1 VLYAAEIAGSLL
13 GSFLGAIQ
21 GSVLYRGASFLLDHK
36 GKKIFPESITLR
48 EEPHLKAG
56 IASAPYDDEGVA
68 TRARDIVSA
77 GVLMD
82 YVLDSY
88 SARKLGLATT
98 GNAGGVR
105 NLTVRSPE
113 LTLDLEGL
121 IKKMH
126 KGLLVTRLMGQGT
139 NIVTGDYSR
148 GAGGFWVENG
158 EIQYPV
164 DEITIAGNLRDMFS
178 GIAAVGRDI
187 DRRGS
192 ILTGSI
198 LVESMTIA
206 GE

>member
-1 VLYAAEIAGSLL
+1 
-13 GSFLGAIQ
+13 
-21 GSVLYRGASFLLDHK
+21 VLYRGASFLLDHK
-36 GKKIFPESITLR
+36 GKAIFPESITLR

-68 TRARDIVSA
+68 TRAHDIVGN

-113 LTLDLEGL
+113 MTLDLEGL